1 MRMSRWTLHSLS
13 RVALVMVS
21 SIALLISCKKKA
33 CFTLN
38 VCSQSSFQICLN
50 SDSNAPHSG
59 AAGMGCD
66 FFIVL
71 RQQAYANGTQRR
83 FALSGRPCS
92 VPFVSK
98 VISLDISNCANG
110 IFLSHA
116 HHVTLPAFS
125 SRVKASTLR
134 FSASSGSPR
143 AHIPN
148 IANNVF
154 LTTTQ
159 STNNVNATKSVRFEQ
174 RPYSVFKDVETVR
187 DYKSGRLFTSCVAA
201 AGGHES
207 DTQEELAH
215 GLETDL
221 DEDEDS
227 VVRSFEVMSRWRQRL
242 SRVVEE
248 CGGSRMFPAASA
260 AAIEDYFEYF
270 TAII

>member
-1 MRMSRWTLHSLS
+1 
-13 RVALVMVS
+13 MV
-21 SIALLISCKKKA
+21 
-33 CFTLN
+33 
-38 VCSQSSFQICLN
+38 
-50 SDSNAPHSG
+50 
-59 AAGMGCD
+59 
-66 FFIVL
+66 
-71 RQQAYANGTQRR
+71 
-83 FALSGRPCS
+83 
-92 VPFVSK
+92 
-98 VISLDISNCANG
+98 
-110 IFLSHA
+110 FLSHA

-134 FSASSGSPR
+134 FSASSGSPS

-148 IANNVF
+148 IANNV
-154 LTTTQ
+154 LPTTTQ

-207 DTQEELAH
+207 DAQEELAH

-221 DEDEDS
+221 DEDS

-248 CGGSRMFPAASA
+248 CGGSRMFLSASA
-260 AAIEDYFEYF
+260 AAIEDYFKYF